1 MVTENLQK
9 MSDASICRQQDEA
22 VAMETD
28 TEMSAAQKHFQS
40 ERSKLFHSKR
50 TVDLNPSHLEH
61 MKNARVNTDAAILN
75 ITGTL

>member
-1 MVTENLQK
+1 MVTKDLQK
-9 MSDASICRQQDEA
+9 MSDASIFRQQDEA

-40 ERSKLFHSKR
+40 ERLKLFHSKR
-50 TVDLNPSHLEH
+50 TVDLTPSNLEH
-61 MKNARVNTDAAILN
+61 INNARVNTDMALLN